1 MPLNQASFLCHL
13 PPEPHLRPRPHSHLL
28 PSPSPSPS
36 LQAGCAELSCKAN
49 CSGHGACTLSGCAC
63 EGGWSGADCA
73 TPPCAVG
80 VEGKVCSGH
89 GACVA
94 GECSCY
100 QGFSGPGCGVKHGCL
115 GDGSCSGHG
124 RCLATAQAVAGA
136 VPLDGPAGYCTCDA
150 GWTGPE
156 CEVAVLG
163 CLQARPVNPNLS
175 PYPNPNLSPYP
186 TPNLSPSLT
195 PTPKPRAG
203 LLGQRS
209 VRGRRVHLLRELVG
223 PHLRHQGVPAR
234 RAARRAVL

>member
-1 MPLNQASFLCHL
+1 M
-13 PPEPHLRPRPHSHLL
+13 
-28 PSPSPSPS
+28 
-36 LQAGCAELSCKAN
+36 
-49 CSGHGACTLSGCAC
+49 
-63 EGGWSGADCA
+63 
-73 TPPCAVG
+73 
-80 VEGKVCSGH
+80 EGKICSGH

-100 QGFSGPGCGVKHGCL
+100 EGFSSIGCGVKHGCL

-124 RCLATAQAVAGA
+124 RCLATAHAAAGV

-163 CLQARPVNPNLS
+163 CLQARPANPILSPYPNLNINLS
-175 PYPNPNLSPYP
+175 RYPNPNLSP
-186 TPNLSPSLT
+186 SPT
-195 PTPKPRAG
+195 PTPIPAPG
-203 LLGQRS
+203 LLGQWS
-209 VRGRRVHLLRELVG
+209 VRGRRVHVLRELVG